1 MIGYAK
7 MVRGKIALY
16 RRKLDE
22 TLASP
27 NLTDGKKLEAL
38 VKDQIFRSSE
48 DKNRGC
54 IDAVIEKRTAEVANF
69 LEMLKSASENCD
81 TSPDKAHH
89 TSWKLKQDNEEFR
102 VMYREGPVG
111 SPFHSLLVE
120 GYIDAPLDVC
130 LCVSWETAL
139 YRRWF
144 PEIRI
149 PMFKLVVA
157 KTLQKVRIGEQ
168 ISLVRMKL
176 SWPLSS
182 REAILHY
189 FEFEYLEDD
198 LLVVLLNTIPDVA
211 TSKMETHGFTN
222 EGIPDTGNTVRID
235 VVGGFALQKV
245 TDNRSYFR
253 TIGNMDIKLD
263 FVPPSL
269 INFISRQL
277 IGTGFRFYQ
286 KIVASAAKGDEDFA
300 EALNDPL
307 YRRICEAVL
316 SDGKSK
322 RYVDTETYGEE
333 HGVCAQDV
341 PRKDEDMPRKDYAKV
356 IANGH
361 VNGSLHHD
369 NPSNEIEEEDIQEN
383 PEMKCET
390 VSGLGDMFKAED
402 QKALGNG
409 HANGYAIRYT
419 TATEIQ
425 EEEVEEIKNTADSWK
440 VNNVGHIKEDIIS
453 ADHRQLEN
461 LLKKVQISPEVEQA
475 VGTLDKMITV
485 VREGKLKARGSD
497 QSILEIEGDKTKK
510 SAMENHLKL
519 GDELG
524 ISTEE
529 EIPKSAA
536 HPSKNG
542 HLVDVLRSS
551 DSDFQSGVA
560 SHASTSP
567 YQHTPLN
574 YLPRHSPPAGSSPAF
589 VSPMTVEV
597 DGSYGCSPVE
607 NQQTRQRKRWR
618 LCCWHLISER
628 MVS

>member
-16 RRKLDE
+16 RQKLDQ

-48 DKNRGC
+48 DRNRGC
-54 IDAVIEKRTAEVANF
+54 IDTVIEKRTAEVANF
-69 LEMLKSASENCD
+69 LEMLKSASENSD
-81 TSPDKAHH
+81 ASPNKAHQA
-89 TSWKLKQDNEEFR
+89 SWKLKQDNEEFR

-130 LCVSWETAL
+130 LCVSWETTL

-144 PEIRI
+144 PETRI
-149 PMFKLVVA
+149 PTFKLVVA

-176 SWPLSS
+176 SWPLST

-198 LLVVLLNTIPDVA
+198 LLVVLLNTIQDVA

-222 EGIPDTGNTVRID
+222 EGIPEAGNTVRID

-286 KIVASAAKGDEDFA
+286 KIVASVAKGDEDFA
-300 EALNDPL
+300 KALDDPL
-307 YRRICEAVL
+307 YRRIREAVL
-316 SDGKSK
+316 SDSKSK
-322 RYVDTETYGEE
+322 RYVDTQTNGEE
-333 HGVCAQDV
+333 HGVPTQDV
-341 PRKDEDMPRKDYAKV
+341 LRKDEDKPRKDYAMV
-356 IANGH
+356 IANGR
-361 VNGSLHHD
+361 VNGSSHHD

-383 PEMKCET
+383 PDIKCET
-390 VSGLGDMFKAED
+390 VSGLGDVLKAEG
-402 QKALGNG
+402 QKALANG
-409 HANGYAIRYT
+409 HANGYPIQYT
-419 TATEIQ
+419 PATEIQ
-425 EEEVEEIKNTADSWK
+425 EEEVEEIKNTTDSRK
-440 VNNVGHIKEDIIS
+440 VNNVGDRKEGIIS
-453 ADHRQLEN
+453 TDHLRLEN

-485 VREGKLKARGSD
+485 VREGKLKARGGSG
-497 QSILEIEGDKTKK
+497 QSILETEETTK
-510 SAMENHLKL
+510 SAVENHLKL

-536 HPSKNG
+536 RASKNG
-542 HLVDVLRSS
+542 HLVDVLRST
-551 DSDFQSGVA
+551 DSDFQSDVA

-574 YLPRHSPPAGSSPAF
+574 YLSRYSPPAGGSPAF

-597 DGSYGCSPVE
+597 DGSYGSSPVE
-607 NQQTRQRKRWR
+607 NQKTRQRKRWR

>member
-1 MIGYAK
+1 
-7 MVRGKIALY
+7 
-16 RRKLDE
+16 
-22 TLASP
+22 
-27 NLTDGKKLEAL
+27 
-38 VKDQIFRSSE
+38 
-48 DKNRGC
+48 
-54 IDAVIEKRTAEVANF
+54 
-69 LEMLKSASENCD
+69 
-81 TSPDKAHH
+81 
-89 TSWKLKQDNEEFR
+89 
-102 VMYREGPVG
+102 MYREGPVG

-120 GYIDAPLDVC
+120 GYIDAPLDVYVSPGKQLSIEDGENCC
-130 LCVSWETAL
+130 LHHPL
-139 YRRWF
+139 WF

-149 PMFKLVVA
+149 PTFKLVVA

-198 LLVVLLNTIPDVA
+198 LLIVLLNTIPDVA

-235 VVGGFALQKV
+235 VVGGFALQKL
-245 TDNRSYFR
+245 SMQISPFR
-253 TIGNMDIKLD
+253 IMLTPVQFSHVLCSVV
-263 FVPPSL
+263 VPL
-269 INFISRQL
+269 Q
-277 IGTGFRFYQ
+277 
-286 KIVASAAKGDEDFA
+286 IVASAAKGDEDFA
-300 EALNDPL
+300 KALNDPL
-307 YRRICEAVL
+307 YRRIREAVL

-322 RYVDTETYGEE
+322 RYVDTKTNGEE
-333 HGVCAQDV
+333 HGVPAQDV
-341 PRKDEDMPRKDYAKV
+341 PRKDENMPREDYAKV

-369 NPSNEIEEEDIQEN
+369 NPSNEIEEEDIREN

-402 QKALGNG
+402 QETLGNG
-409 HANGYAIRYT
+409 PANGYPIQYT
-419 TATEIQ
+419 PATEIQ

-440 VNNVGHIKEDIIS
+440 VNNVGDIKEDIIS
-453 ADHRQLEN
+453 TDHRQLEN

-475 VGTLDKMITV
+475 VGTLDKMITA
-485 VREGKLKARGSD
+485 VREGKLKARGSY

-510 SAMENHLKL
+510 SAMENHFKL

-551 DSDFQSGVA
+551 ASDFQSGVA
-560 SHASTSP
+560 SHASTSA

-574 YLPRHSPPAGSSPAF
+574 YLPCHSPPAGSSPAF
-589 VSPMTVEV
+589 VSQMTVEV

-607 NQQTRQRKRWR
+607 NQKTRQRKRWR
-618 LCCWHLISER
+618 LCCWQLISKR